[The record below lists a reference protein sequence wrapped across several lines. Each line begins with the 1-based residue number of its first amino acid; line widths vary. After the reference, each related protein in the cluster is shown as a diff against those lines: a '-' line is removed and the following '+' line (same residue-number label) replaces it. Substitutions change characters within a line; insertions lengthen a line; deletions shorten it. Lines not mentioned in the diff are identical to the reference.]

1 RLCRDWFSLQSRLKQ
16 LLHIDHS
23 QAPASLDRQ
32 FKFHDF
38 GLNKVDCIHL
48 FNSINYSHKPWV
60 LTFETLVPRFQS
72 VLAERE
78 SNPAQVKKDPKIINA
93 LRAMSEANCLALL
106 PISRSAGQIQEA
118 FLSLFPEFKPS
129 LMKKTQVLHPPQVLL
144 EDNPESFEYPCEN
157 SNTVSF
163 LMVGH
168 HFFRKGGC
176 EILDVLSQIRSELS
190 VDIKLCIISKITDDG
205 YATDI
210 SDSDRRDVLGFIAK
224 NSDWIDH
231 YPVLQPKEVEKK
243 MLACDIGLLPSYA
256 ETYGYSVLEFQ
267 AAGRPVITTNVRA
280 FPEINNNECG
290 WIIPVGK
297 REVGGE
303 SFFRTQDERSALSDA
318 IRSGLYVAVRE
329 VIEKPELVRDKG
341 SNAWKRIKLFLDD
354 SFVEPPN
361 KSSLKSPQP

>member
-1 RLCRDWFSLQSRLKQ
+1 
-16 LLHIDHS
+16 
-23 QAPASLDRQ
+23 
-32 FKFHDF
+32 
-38 GLNKVDCIHL
+38 
-48 FNSINYSHKPWV
+48 
-60 LTFETLVPRFQS
+60 
-72 VLAERE
+72 
-78 SNPAQVKKDPKIINA
+78 
-93 LRAMSEANCLALL
+93 MSEANCLALL

-118 FLSLFPEFKPS
+118 FLSVSEFKPS
-129 LMKKTQVLHPPQVLL
+129 LMKKLRFYTPQVLL

-243 MLACDIGLLPSYA
+243 CS
-256 ETYGYSVLEFQ
+256 
-267 AAGRPVITTNVRA
+267 PVISGFCHRMLRHTVTL
-280 FPEINNNECG
+280 F
-290 WIIPVGK
+290 W
-297 REVGGE
+297 
-303 SFFRTQDERSALSDA
+303 SFRQLVVLS
-318 IRSGLYVAVRE
+318 
-329 VIEKPELVRDKG
+329 
-341 SNAWKRIKLFLDD
+341 
-354 SFVEPPN
+354 
-361 KSSLKSPQP
+361 